1 MKNYF
6 IIITCSIMVAII
18 TTIILKY
25 LGLES
30 TAGIAGGVAGG
41 ISGALSS
48 ILLKNK
54 SSFRLV
60 CEAERIIIIH

>member
-30 TAGIAGGVAGG
+30 IGATAGIAGGIAGG
-41 ISGALSS
+41 ASGALSS

-54 SSFRLV
+54 
-60 CEAERIIIIH
+60 